1 MTITLDIPKTAFVP
15 NETITID
22 LDVKNPSTEDVS
34 NFMMQIVKTIEAL
47 ANDGNDLTDDGKERS
62 EKKDTVIVEHTAD
75 GLLSGDDRQFKT
87 EIIVP
92 TTPPTDITTSN
103 IFKISY
109 TLRVRYRR
117 NIQFWGGGGAK

>member
-1 MTITLDIPKTAFVP
+1 MKITLAIPKTGFVP
-15 NETITID
+15 NETVTID

-47 ANDGNDLTDDGKERS
+47 ANDGNERS

-75 GLLSGDDRQFKT
+75 GLLSGDERKFKS

-92 TTPPTDITTSN
+92 NTPPTDITTSN
-103 IFKISY
+103 IFRISY
-109 TLRVRYRR
+109 TLRVRY
-117 NIQFWGGGGAK
+117 WGSIKIWGFLWQMNKN